1 MDVHRGA
8 IEDDRG
14 RWRPAGLLPLGA
26 LAAGR
31 RETLAE
37 IRGATEVKQG

>member
-1 MDVHRGA
+1 MDVHRA
-8 IEDDRG
+8 ATEDDCG

-37 IRGATEVKQG
+37 IGAATEVKQG